1 MPPFTHLCFQL
12 LFLFI
17 SFIFQI
23 IVWSDFVIFYFQNR
37 LDITKTIR
45 KFSIDH
51 NLRPTGSGPISHDI
65 KHGEEFDEE
74 PVEGSVDLTAQNF
87 DRYSHM

>member
-1 MPPFTHLCFQL
+1 M
-12 LFLFI
+12 
-17 SFIFQI
+17 
-23 IVWSDFVIFYFQNR
+23 VWSDFVIFYFQNR
-37 LDITKTIR
+37 LNITKTIR

-51 NLRPTGSGPISHDI
+51 NLRPTGSEFHSGPISHDI

-87 DRYSHM
+87 DRYSHL

>member
-1 MPPFTHLCFQL
+1 M

-17 SFIFQI
+17 SFTFQI
-23 IVWSDFVIFYFQNR
+23 IVWSDYVIFYFQNR
-37 LDITKTIR
+37 LNITKTIR

-51 NLRPTGSGPISHDI
+51 NLRPTGSEFHSGPISHDI